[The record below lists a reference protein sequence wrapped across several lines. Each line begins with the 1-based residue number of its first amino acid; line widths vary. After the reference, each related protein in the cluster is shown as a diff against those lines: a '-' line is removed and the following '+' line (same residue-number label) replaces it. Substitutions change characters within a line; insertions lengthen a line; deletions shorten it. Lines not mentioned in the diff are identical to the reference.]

1 MTTEQY
7 HSWLR
12 SFEQFTQLYAI
23 RRLLQ
28 LIPVLL
34 GISLVTFLL
43 VQLMPSDPA
52 VVVLRISEVPITP
65 EAIAAMREQLGLNRP
80 LPIQYLNWL
89 WRVIQLD
96 FGTSFITGRPVLQ
109 EIFYYL
115 PTTIE
120 LTLSTTVL
128 IWLVSIPLGVLAAL
142 YRDSIFDY
150 ASRLFAYVG
159 AALPNFWL
167 GFLLMYFFS
176 FQLGWLPVMGR
187 GNWTHL
193 VLPSITLAW
202 SPAAVYARLLRNSM
216 LDSLSKNYVLY
227 ARARGLKERFV
238 VGRHV
243 LRNALL
249 PVVTLFGM
257 SIAHLLAGAVIVEN
271 VFALPGIGRFAVRS
285 ILSRDYPVI
294 QAYVCLAAIF
304 FVMTNLIV
312 DLTYSYLDPR
322 IRLGKVEDL

>member
-1 MTTEQY
+1 MTTQY
-7 HSWLR
+7 HSWFR
-12 SFEQFTQLYAI
+12 SFEQFTQLYAV
-23 RRLLQ
+23 RRVLQ

-96 FGTSFITGRPVLQ
+96 FGTSFVTGQPVLQ

-120 LTLSTTVL
+120 LTLSTTIL

-216 LDSLSKNYVLY
+216 LDSLSQNYVLY
-227 ARARGLKERFV
+227 ARARGLRERFV

-304 FVMTNLIV
+304 FVITNLIV

>member
-1 MTTEQY
+1 M
-7 HSWLR
+7 
-12 SFEQFTQLYAI
+12 YAV
-23 RRLLQ
+23 RRVLQ

-96 FGTSFITGRPVLQ
+96 FGTSFVTGQPVLQ

-120 LTLSTTVL
+120 LTLSTTIL

-216 LDSLSKNYVLY
+216 LDSLSQNYVLY
-227 ARARGLKERFV
+227 ARARGLRERFV

-304 FVMTNLIV
+304 FVITNLIV

>member
-1 MTTEQY
+1 VTTQY
-7 HSWLR
+7 HSWFR
-12 SFEQFTQLYAI
+12 SFEQFTQLYAV
-23 RRLLQ
+23 RRVLQ

-65 EAIAAMREQLGLNRP
+65 EAITAMREQLGLNRP

-96 FGTSFITGRPVLQ
+96 FGTSFVTGQPVLQ

-120 LTLSTTVL
+120 LTLSTTIL

-202 SPAAVYARLLRNSM
+202 PPAAVYARLLRNSM
-216 LDSLSKNYVLY
+216 LDSLSQNYVLY
-227 ARARGLKERFV
+227 ARARGLRERFV

-304 FVMTNLIV
+304 FVITNLIV

>member
-1 MTTEQY
+1 MTTQY
-7 HSWLR
+7 YSWLR
-12 SFEQFTQLYAI
+12 PFEQFTQLYAV
-23 RRLLQ
+23 RRVLQ

-65 EAIAAMREQLGLNRP
+65 DAIAAMREQLGLNRP

-89 WRVIQLD
+89 WRVIHLD
-96 FGTSFITGRPVLQ
+96 FGTSFVTGQPVLQ

-216 LDSLSKNYVLY
+216 LDSLSQNYVLY
-227 ARARGLKERFV
+227 ARARGLRERFV

-304 FVMTNLIV
+304 FVITNLIV

>member
-1 MTTEQY
+1 VTTQY
-7 HSWLR
+7 HSWFR
-12 SFEQFTQLYAI
+12 SFEQFTQLYAV
-23 RRLLQ
+23 RRVLQ

-96 FGTSFITGRPVLQ
+96 FGTSFVTGQPVLQ

-120 LTLSTTVL
+120 LTLSTTIL

-216 LDSLSKNYVLY
+216 LDSLSQNYVLY
-227 ARARGLKERFV
+227 ARARGLRERFV

-304 FVMTNLIV
+304 FVITNLIV